1 MAASLRTG
9 PGIRF
14 PWTSL
19 HLNRSS
25 PLRAAD
31 DGAAVG
37 TGLLAPP
44 QLLGTAATP
53 ERAILLTLEW
63 VIPAEIPALSQHSET
78 LQRSMGFPRGKER
91 DTGFTR
97 VCAAAELLLTQS
109 APSALQVV
117 SLGLYSHYL
126 INPSDSLI
134 LQSRNAFPPD
144 RLLLSQGAGQP
155 GERGAGGGAGWAR
168 CQAQGQPQ
176 PGLPGSQAPLPVCS
190 GFRHSLIR
198 TFLWVLHRIQLF
210 LYQLREM

>member
-1 MAASLRTG
+1 
-9 PGIRF
+9 
-14 PWTSL
+14 
-19 HLNRSS
+19 
-25 PLRAAD
+25 
-31 DGAAVG
+31 
-37 TGLLAPP
+37 
-44 QLLGTAATP
+44 
-53 ERAILLTLEW
+53 
-63 VIPAEIPALSQHSET
+63 
-78 LQRSMGFPRGKER
+78 MGSPRGKGR

-97 VCAAAELLLTQS
+97 VCAAAEPLLTQS

-144 RLLLSQGAGQP
+144 RLLPSQGPGQP

-168 CQAQGQPQ
+168 CQAQRQPQ
-176 PGLPGSQAPLPVCS
+176 LGLPGSQARLPVCS

-210 LYQLREM
+210 PLPAERDVTHSSLKAPAAPGQVGFGKGIAAGILVLVAGV